1 MTSTITS
8 TTMSVIDTDFEVH
21 VERGAGGYDVRV
33 RLNGTDHMI
42 GFALHV
48 KGPKT
53 GYTFSGLTLT
63 QFPEPLSSTARDL
76 DWYQSEA
83 QEHGGLSLAEVRK
96 RAAILAGIW
105 LAGQA
110 IAREV

>member
-8 TTMSVIDTDFEVH
+8 TTMSVIDTDFGVN
-21 VERGAGGYDVRV
+21 VELGAGGYDVRV

-42 GFALHV
+42 GFAMRV
-48 KGPKT
+48 KTG

-63 QFPEPLSSTARDL
+63 KFPASLSSTARDL

-83 QEHGGLSLAEVRK
+83 QEHGGLSLNEVRK